1 MEKIKKIVG
10 NNIREYTMVVA
21 LVVIVLFFQI
31 TMDLSLIH
39 IYAPYQ
45 REAA

>member
-21 LVVIVLFFQI
+21 LVVIVLFSR
-31 TMDLSLIH
+31 SLWT
-39 IYAPYQ
+39 
-45 REAA
+45 ECS